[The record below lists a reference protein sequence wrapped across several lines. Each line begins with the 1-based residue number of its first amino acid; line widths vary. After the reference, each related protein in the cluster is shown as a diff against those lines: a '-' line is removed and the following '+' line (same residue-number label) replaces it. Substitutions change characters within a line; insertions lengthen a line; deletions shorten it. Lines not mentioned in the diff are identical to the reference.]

1 MGYQVDLL
9 HSLISE
15 SWKER
20 LGHMKGI
27 SEVIHGHSQLW
38 LNSWIVEIKDG
49 LGQCVK

>member
-27 SEVIHGHSQLW
+27 SEVIHGALT
-38 LNSWIVEIKDG
+38 IVAKLLDS
-49 LGQCVK
+49 